1 MHELTVYAH
10 KNIYCMTTMGQA
22 ILYILVIQ
30 VKKNWSPCRVYISAL
45 LILLIMLLFFP
56 HSSFEPSNTPL
67 ASLIFLLLLLYWNV
81 SSTEDGFCLM

>member
-30 VKKNWSPCRVYISAL
+30 VKKN
-45 LILLIMLLFFP
+45 
-56 HSSFEPSNTPL
+56 
-67 ASLIFLLLLLYWNV
+67 
-81 SSTEDGFCLM
+81 